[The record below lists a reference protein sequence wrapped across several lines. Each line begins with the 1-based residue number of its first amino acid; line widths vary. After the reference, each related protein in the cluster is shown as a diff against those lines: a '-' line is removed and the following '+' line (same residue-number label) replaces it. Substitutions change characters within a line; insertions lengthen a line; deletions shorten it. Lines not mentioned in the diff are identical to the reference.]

1 MGKKFSPKD
10 DPHANSRP
18 PQGGSS
24 PLGARSEQEN
34 PLSVQNDKEPT
45 SKALLTEPIDLAD
58 PEALLDA
65 VQEEAK
71 RLPDIRQERVD
82 QIRAAL
88 QSGEYQ
94 ISSDLIADRII
105 QDTLLN
111 ESSTED

>member
-1 MGKKFSPKD
+1 MDKPRPHSISPPDTQSPK
-10 DPHANSRP
+10 P
-18 PQGGSS
+18 PRSGQDSS
-24 PLGARSEQEN
+24 LPVRNGKELIPRASPRKPIKRAHRRSLQ
-34 PLSVQNDKEPT
+34 K
-45 SKALLTEPIDLAD
+45 LA
-58 PEALLDA
+58 
-65 VQEEAK
+65 QEEAK
-71 RLPDIRQERVD
+71 RIPDIRQERVD